1 MEKASLR
8 NPTESNIA
16 VLRHRAAIR
25 RSELSR
31 PADPYIYHHKWLFV
45 DDDYRGFNV
54 EESKVRS
61 QHWIGLG
68 DVDRSRIG
76 RESYWNEQVIPR
88 LSGTIP
94 VRWVRS
100 DEVRKRLKLSTCDL
114 AHMREAGKIEFK
126 KVGNAFLY
134 RLS

>member
-1 MEKASLR
+1 MSFIYCPNFDIEHEPA
-8 NPTESNIA
+8 I
-16 VLRHRAAIR
+16 AAIVVVSADGATQR
-25 RSELSR
+25 RTT

-100 DEVRKRLKLSTCDL
+100 DEARKRLKLSTCEL
-114 AHMREAGKIEFK
+114 AHMR
-126 KVGNAFLY
+126 
-134 RLS
+134 